1 MTDKLKIVL
10 DDLRTRVRITE
21 SKIDL
26 HNSMIEGQKNEILK
40 LNDKKDSTD
49 NLKQNYLQFT
59 ESFNNTVKNLFVQI
73 DTNKNDTKELLAL
86 QDEKRNDLKND
97 LDKKIQELNSKI
109 EVLNKMLDF

>member
-1 MTDKLKIVL
+1 
-10 DDLRTRVRITE
+10 
-21 SKIDL
+21 
-26 HNSMIEGQKNEILK
+26 MIEGQKNEILK

-49 NLKQNYLQFT
+49 NLKRNYLQFT
-59 ESFNNTVKNLFVQI
+59 ESFNNTVGNLFVQI